1 MTKGTFL
8 RGNNRR
14 TTYACQFNTVAEYNL
29 VHLSFIY
36 LFSVPAPLRRRAG
49 ALSVSTTLRAL
60 RLIERG
66 GAPGITGSAHM
77 RVAARKQMP
86 TFAAN
91 ALNLGI

>member
-14 TTYACQFNTVAEYNL
+14 TTYAFQFNTVAEYNL

-36 LFSVPAPLRRRAG
+36 LFSVPAPSRRRAG
-49 ALSVSTTLRAL
+49 ALSASTALRASP
-60 RLIERG
+60 LIERG
-66 GAPGITGSAHM
+66 GATGIAGSVHM
-77 RVAARKQMP
+77 RVVARKQMRA
-86 TFAAN
+86 FAAN